1 MKIKSLKK
9 TFAAVLAAAV
19 MVTGI
24 PVTSQAAPSQQAK
37 TEETADVGTFEVLS
51 ISDGTSR
58 AVSAHIRVVTPG
70 GVFVHRTRSTD
81 ESTRIGY
88 LAYGETAEIISTA
101 DEGTWTQI
109 YFHGYSS
116 AWVCGTTADGQVLTE
131 TLTDVLGPDYTE
143 LSNTEALITAENGVN
158 VHSVAGL
165 QYKVI
170 AMLPHGTIVDAL
182 SKSDTWIRIK
192 FKDGHT
198 WTQGFI
204 STEWAKL
211 IQKGS
216 GTPAVS
222 DEDFTI
228 IYYKNAVVK
237 TNTKQLNVHRS
248 PSLNSSVINT
258 LNNGSQVMAI
268 AQSPSWYEIS
278 YFDGESG
285 KIVNGYISRLY
296 SSLVTSSG
304 STRLNKTKMTLKTGS
319 KYQLNILGLN
329 ALMVKNITWKSAKTS
344 IATVSANGLVT
355 AKKPGKVNIYG
366 YYHDGSTKIRLKC
379 TVTVKKS

>member
-1 MKIKSLKK
+1 MKNKSIRK
-9 TFAAVLAAAV
+9 TLAAVMAAAV

-24 PVTSQAAPSQQAK
+24 PVISQAAPVQQAK
-37 TEETADVGTFEVLS
+37 TEEAADVGTFEVLS

-70 GVFVHRTRSTD
+70 GVFVHRSRSTD

-101 DEGTWTQI
+101 DNWIQI

-116 AWVCGTTADGQVLTE
+116 AWVCGTTADGEVLTE
-131 TLTDVLGPDYTE
+131 TLTDVLGPDFTE
-143 LSNTEALITAENGVN
+143 LSNTEALITAASGVN

-192 FKDGHT
+192 FKNGYI
-198 WTQGFI
+198 WEQGFI

-211 IQKGS
+211 IEKGNN
-216 GTPAVS
+216 TPAVS
-222 DEDFTI
+222 DEKFTI
-228 IYYKNAVVK
+228 IYGKNVVVK
-237 TNTKQLNVHRS
+237 TNSKPLNVHTS
-248 PSLNSSVINT
+248 PSTNSSVINT
-258 LNNGSQVMAI
+258 LNNGSQATAV

-285 KIVNGYISRLY
+285 KITTGYISRLY
-296 SSLVTSSG
+296 STLVTSNG
-304 STRLNKTKMTLKTGS
+304 STRLNKAKLTLKTGK

-329 ALMVKNITWKSAKTS
+329 ALSVKNITWKSANAKL
-344 IATVSANGLVT
+344 ATVTANGMVT
-355 AKKPGKVNIYG
+355 AKKAGKVNIYG
-366 YYHDGSTKIRLKC
+366 YYFDGSSKQRLKC
-379 TVTVKKS
+379 TVTVKKA